1 MTLRESIGNP
11 TVAILLV
18 NEIKKRFFTTIR
30 QDKGIRKIK
39 ELQKTKASLLGY
51 KLSFMVPRL
60 LILVFSFSA
69 AQLVIS
75 LAYPVYQIQA
85 QNNNNN
91 NTAQNITTA
100 INQKHNSGNSILQIT
115 TGKKTYK
122 LGETVTIAIK
132 NNGKITLEFA
142 DSLLGLTVK
151 NVKTGQQAGILG
163 VQVISELKPNE
174 SKVFQWDQKDTNSKQ
189 VEAGIYNAQASSLR
203 VNTGNNTQSSTVF
216 TILNQT

>member
-1 MTLRESIGNP
+1 MNSKNNSSLPVE
-11 TVAILLV
+11 
-18 NEIKKRFFTTIR
+18 E
-30 QDKGIRKIK
+30 DKGIRKIK
-39 ELQKTKASLLGY
+39 ELQKTKPSLIGY
-51 KLSFMVPRL
+51 KLSFRVPRL

-75 LAYPVYQIQA
+75 LAYPVYLIQA

-91 NTAQNITTA
+91 TAQNMTTA
-100 INQKHNSGNSILQIT
+100 INQKHNNGNSILQIT
-115 TGKKTYK
+115 TDKKTYK

-142 DSLLGLTVK
+142 DSLLGLIVK

-203 VNTGNNTQSSTVF
+203 VNTGNNTQSSILF

>member
-18 NEIKKRFFTTIR
+18 NEFKKRFFTGQRNTK
-30 QDKGIRKIK
+30 DKGTP
-39 ELQKTKASLLGY
+39 KTKPSLIGY
-51 KLSFMVPRL
+51 KLSFRVLRL
-60 LILVFSFSA
+60 LILVFSFIA

-75 LAYPVYQIQA
+75 LAYPVYQIHA
-85 QNNNNN
+85 QNSNNN
-91 NTAQNITTA
+91 NTTTTHNITTT

-115 TGKKTYK
+115 TDKKTYK
-122 LGETVTIAIK
+122 LGETVTIAVK
-132 NNGKITLEFA
+132 NKGKITLEFA
-142 DSLLGLTVK
+142 DSLLGLIVK

-189 VEAGIYNAQASSLR
+189 VDAGIYNAQASSLR

>member
-1 MTLRESIGNP
+1 MNSKNNSSLPVE
-11 TVAILLV
+11 
-18 NEIKKRFFTTIR
+18 E
-30 QDKGIRKIK
+30 DKGIRKIK
-39 ELQKTKASLLGY
+39 ELQKTKPSLIGY
-51 KLSFMVPRL
+51 KLSFRVPRL
-60 LILVFSFSA
+60 LILIFSFSA

-75 LAYPVYQIQA
+75 LAYPVCLIQA

-91 NTAQNITTA
+91 TAQNMTTA
-100 INQKHNSGNSILQIT
+100 INQKHNNGNSILQMT
-115 TGKKTYK
+115 TDKKTYK

-142 DSLLGLTVK
+142 DSLLGLIVK

>member
-1 MTLRESIGNP
+1 MNSKNNSSLPLERTKEY
-11 TVAILLV
+11 
-18 NEIKKRFFTTIR
+18 
-30 QDKGIRKIK
+30 KIK
-39 ELQKTKASLLGY
+39 ELQKTKPFLLGY
-51 KLSFMVPRL
+51 KLSFRVPRL

-75 LAYPVYQIQA
+75 LAYPVYTIQA

-91 NTAQNITTA
+91 TAQNMTTA

-115 TGKKTYK
+115 TDKKTYK

-132 NNGKITLEFA
+132 NNGKVTLEFA
-142 DSLLGLTVK
+142 DSLLGLIVK

-216 TILNQT
+216 TLLNQT